1 MAESP
6 LIMLVDD
13 DVDFINLNKHI
24 LESRG
29 YRIVSCFGTEEAFKL
44 MSLEMPNLIITDLM
58 MKELNSGF
66 SFARLI
72 KENPQFKDI
81 PIIIVTAVSSKL
93 GFDFRPHTA
102 EELAA
107 MHVDAYFDKPVQPP
121 KLLEK
126 VAQLL
131 KMRCDP

>member
-13 DVDFINLNKHI
+13 DTDFINLNRHI
-24 LESRG
+24 LESKG
-29 YRIVSCFGTEEAFKL
+29 YRVISCFSSEEAIGVIEKQERPAL
-44 MSLEMPNLIITDLM
+44 VITDLM
-58 MKELNSGF
+58 MKELHSGF
-66 SFARLI
+66 SFARMI
-72 KENPQFKDI
+72 KENPKFKDI

-107 MHVDAYFDKPVQPP
+107 MHVDAYFDKPVQPQ

-131 KMRCDP
+131 AAD